1 VTATERYLESQRAYR
16 VSDNLIFAF
25 GQDVADAARDAVTL
39 TTWAAEAHA
48 AHVGVSI
55 EAQPDDWLDT
65 CEKTLAK
72 LGWVMVERAWN
83 TAYEVPDETQEGAAK
98 RILKQALGEHPMTRG
113 LIGKLQVAGEW
124 PRRPRW
130 AGLVEQDANGV
141 PLLTSILLVA
151 LPAELVELPTA
162 AVPDAP
168 PRHAFR
174 LAIWAARL
182 NMAIFETARP
192 VLLRRFLE
200 QEEAGNR
207 P

>member
-25 GQDVADAARDAVTL
+25 GQDVADAVRDAVTL

-48 AHVGVSI
+48 AQVGVSI
-55 EAQPDDWLDT
+55 EARPDDWLDT
-65 CEKTLAK
+65 CEKTLSK

-98 RILKQALGEHPMTRG
+98 RILKQALGAHPMTRG
-113 LIGKLQVAGEW
+113 LIGKLQVAGDW

-130 AGLVEQDANGV
+130 AGLVEQDADGT

-151 LPAELVELPTA
+151 LPPEPVERPA
-162 AVPDAP
+162 AVVPAAP

-182 NMAIFETARP
+182 NMPTFKTVQP

-200 QEEAGNR
+200 LAEAVNR
-207 P
+207 R